1 MQKLADKDFDIAIIG
16 PAMVWREP
24 YRARVYIYNADTIIT
39 ILMKR
44 DGLDYET
51 ACDFFEDYIHKAAT
65 GLHSPIYVYP
75 SEDWREWDDDPEN
88 IVINYSSL

>member
-16 PAMVWREP
+16 PAMVWRAP
-24 YRARVYIYNADTIIT
+24 YRSRVYIYDADKIIT

-44 DGLDYET
+44 DELDYET
-51 ACDFFEDYIHKAAT
+51 ACDFFEENIHKAAK
-65 GLHSPIYVYP
+65 GLDSPVYVYP
-75 SEDWREWDDDPEN
+75 SEEWREWDETPEQ